1 MRVFDKTVEKANV
14 WIKDLA
20 RELATDD
27 PRQAYRVL
35 RAVLHALRDRL
46 SVNEVADLA
55 AELPLLIRGIYYE
68 GWRPSG
74 KPLRGRRPEDLLVRV
89 RAELRAIDDAQAELA
104 LQAVV
109 RVMERHLSAGEMSD
123 VKQCLPRPIRELWP
137 EPH

>member
-89 RAELRAIDDAQAELA
+89 RAELQAIDDAQAELA